1 MQHLTDYSDAYD
13 AEGERADARAAAID
27 READAIIADKSRLS
41 EVVAYWLY
49 LGSGTDSAADLLA
62 ALYASECLPA
72 PSWAK
77 DDLLRMIR
85 QLGMN
90 LYQAVTEAAADSV
103 DAKMRQRR
111 EGSGE

>member
-13 AEGERADARAAAID
+13 AENERIEMRNAMIG
-27 READAIIADKSRLS
+27 READAIIADKDRLTD
-41 EVVAYWLY
+41 VVADWLY
-49 LGSGTDSAADLLA
+49 LGSGADSAADLLA

-77 DDLLRMIR
+77 DDLPRMIR
-85 QLGMN
+85 QLGLN

-103 DAKMRQRR
+103 DAKMRQRH